1 MLLAERSSEVRSHWA
16 KFVDDVIHNEPKF
29 VQRNERDVFMSL
41 NLEFVEILVGGIKY
55 NVILEQEDDEFFGTI
70 EGFWFVENGNN
81 EEEVMVKLAESLKDF
96 AIDYYK
102 DIRVYRN
109 TPDFKEMFPMITKAL
124 VAENIEGII
133 DSFNVQFKKS

>member
-55 NVILEQEDDEFFGTI
+55 NVILEQEDDEFFGMI